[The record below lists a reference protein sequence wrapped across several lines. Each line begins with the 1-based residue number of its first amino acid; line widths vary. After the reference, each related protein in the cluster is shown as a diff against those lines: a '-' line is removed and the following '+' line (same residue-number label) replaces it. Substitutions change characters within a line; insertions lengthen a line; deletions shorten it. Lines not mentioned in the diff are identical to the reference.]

1 MNPFLSSLLG
11 VFNSE
16 SRFSA
21 YTTMRPAVNSVI
33 NSAVHA
39 TINTS
44 TQSIRNETAPIAEKL
59 SDADIRRANFIW
71 PEDPADE
78 LPVK

>member
-1 MNPFLSSLLG
+1 
-11 VFNSE
+11 
-16 SRFSA
+16 
-21 YTTMRPAVNSVI
+21 MRPAI
-33 NSAVHA
+33 NSAIKSAVHE
-39 TINTS
+39 TINS
-44 TQSIRNETAPIAEKL
+44 SADGIRNESAPIAEKL